1 MCPYQVEVKN
11 KQFLIKYILNLLQN
25 VPVCNGGSKQ
35 NVCEAFR
42 VDISFIIRARTLE
55 SEVGMINDCSS
66 KNKCK
71 QALACVHV
79 CSGPGMQSS
88 GLDTGFQILMGKFK
102 RWCSHRVALYC
113 ASAGVSC
120 LGVERWC
127 LSKERLCIVCRLFWA
142 QSLFLC
148 A

>member
-1 MCPYQVEVKN
+1 MCKA
-11 KQFLIKYILNLLQN
+11 
-25 VPVCNGGSKQ
+25 C
-35 NVCEAFR
+35 R

-55 SEVGMINDCSS
+55 SKVGMINNFSS

-88 GLDTGFQILMGKFK
+88 GLDIYIQILMGKFK
-102 RWCSHRVALYC
+102 RSCSHSVALYC

-127 LSKERLCIVCRLFWA
+127 LTKERLCMVCRLFWA
-142 QSLFLC
+142 QSLFLP